1 MGVSRAA
8 FNTTRNRWEDLPF
21 TDIQAGTTQIKKV
34 MINNV
39 EVWSLG
45 AFSAAS
51 VDNQGSGPFGTS
63 AGTYTF
69 NVISST
75 GSGTGGQVTG
85 TVNSFRRLTSV
96 VSIVDGGKGHEIGDI
111 LTIEMTTGNS
121 WSIDPKI
128 EVTAL

>member
-8 FNTTRNRWEDLPF
+8 FNATRNQWEDSPF

-34 MINNV
+34 MIDGV
-39 EVWSLG
+39 EVWNFG

-51 VDNQGSGPFGTS
+51 VDNQGSGPFGLS

-75 GSGTGGQVTG
+75 GNGTGGQITG
-85 TVNSFRRLTSV
+85 SVDFSRKLTSI
-96 VSIVDGGKGHEIGDI
+96 VSIVDGGQGHEIGDI
-111 LTIEMTTGNS
+111 LTVEMTTGNS
-121 WSIDPKI
+121 WFNDPEI